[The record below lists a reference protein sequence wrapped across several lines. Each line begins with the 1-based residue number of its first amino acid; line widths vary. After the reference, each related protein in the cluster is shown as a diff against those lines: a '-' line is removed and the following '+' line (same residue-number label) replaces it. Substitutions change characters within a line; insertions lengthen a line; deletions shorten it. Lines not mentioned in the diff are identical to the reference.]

1 MKILMALM
9 GMEIGGAET
18 HVLELAT
25 DLKNKGYDVIVTSNG
40 GVYVKELEDVGIKH
54 IKLPLHTKKPSA
66 MIKSFFGLKKIIKE
80 EKPDIVHSHA
90 RIPSFILGLLN
101 KFVKFNFVTSAHWV
115 FNTSGILKYI
125 TTWGSRSVAVSEDI
139 KKYLKVNY
147 GVVDQDIYVTI
158 NGINME
164 KFSSDNK
171 YREIMEEFNLSDNKR
186 KIVFISRK
194 DDYRSLVAHHLIEIT
209 PALL

>member
-101 KFVKFNFVTSAHWV
+101 KFVRFNFVTSAHWV

-139 KKYLKVNY
+139 KKYLPDAVYCGTFEKVAEYIKANAVS
-147 GVVDQDIYVTI
+147 GDMVITMGAGDIYKV
-158 NGINME
+158 
-164 KFSSDNK
+164 
-171 YREIMEEFNLSDNKR
+171 
-186 KIVFISRK
+186 K
-194 DDYRSLVAHHLIEIT
+194 DLLV
-209 PALL
+209 

>member
-80 EKPDIVHSHA
+80 EKPDIVHTHASMSA
-90 RIPSFILGLLN
+90 RIAARLSGC
-101 KFVKFNFVTSAHWV
+101 KVVYTRHSV
-115 FNTSGILKYI
+115 FPPEKSISQGI
-125 TTWGSRSVAVSEDI
+125 G
-139 KKYLKVNY
+139 KV
-147 GVVDQDIYVTI
+147 V
-158 NGINME
+158 NGIVNNF
-164 KFSSDNK
+164 FSD
-171 YREIMEEFNLSDNKR
+171 RI
-186 KIVFISRK
+186 IA
-194 DDYRSLVAHHLIEIT
+194 VAQAAKED
-209 PALL
+209 